1 MSALDEK
8 YMRLCFELAKK
19 GSGFVS
25 PNPLVGAVIV
35 KEGEI
40 VSTGY
45 HQKFGE
51 SHAEKNAIGAAKENL
66 TGATLYCNLE
76 PCVHTDK
83 QTPPCVPAI
92 IESGIKKVVISNVDT
107 NPKVNGQGIQK
118 LAEAGVEVV
127 SNILE
132 EEGRELNRFFFKY
145 VETGLPYV
153 TMKIATSLDGKI
165 TAAEGTQTWLT
176 CEESKKFVHN
186 QRSAY
191 DAVLV
196 GANTVN
202 IDNPQLTVRSVKGRN
217 PIRIILDGNLRS
229 RIESET
235 FNSNESRTLILCSVK
250 SDESSKKEFS
260 EKGIEVFE
268 FESGMEN
275 KLNLHSVLQKL
286 SELKITS
293 LFVEG
298 GGQVFGQFITQRLF
312 DEIIVLEAPVVLNS
326 GVEAVPIDEENS
338 FLVHKEKVG
347 KDTLLIYKPK
357 EAEHVHRNN

>member
-25 PNPLVGAVIV
+25 PNPLVGVVIV
-35 KEGEI
+35 KDGRI
-40 VSTGY
+40 MSMGY
-45 HQKFGE
+45 HKKYGE
-51 SHAEKNAIGAAKENL
+51 AHAEKNAIDAAKENL

-76 PCVHTDK
+76 PCTHTDK

-92 IESGIKKVVISNVDT
+92 IKSGIKKVVISNVDP
-107 NPKVNGQGIQK
+107 NPKVNGQGMQQ

-127 SNILE
+127 SNILA
-132 EEGRELNRFFFKY
+132 EEGRELNRFFLKHIK
-145 VETGLPYV
+145 TGLPYV
-153 TMKIATSLDGKI
+153 TVKIATSLDGKI
-165 TAAEGTQTWLT
+165 TAAEGKQTWLT
-176 CEESKKFVHN
+176 CEESKKFVHS
-186 QRSAY
+186 QRSIY

-202 IDNPQLTVRSVKGRN
+202 IDNPQLTVRSVKGRD

-250 SDESSKKEFS
+250 SDERKKKEFS

-268 FESGMEN
+268 FESEAEN
-275 KLNLHSVLQKL
+275 KLNLRTVLKKL

-298 GGQVFGQFITQRLF
+298 GGQVFEQFITQRLF
-312 DEIIVLEAPVVLNS
+312 DEIIVLKAPISLND
-326 GVEAVPIDEENS
+326 GIDAVQLDGDDLLLIHQQTLD
-338 FLVHKEKVG
+338 
-347 KDTLLIYKPK
+347 KDKLMIYKPK
-357 EAEHVHRNN
+357 QVEHVHGTN